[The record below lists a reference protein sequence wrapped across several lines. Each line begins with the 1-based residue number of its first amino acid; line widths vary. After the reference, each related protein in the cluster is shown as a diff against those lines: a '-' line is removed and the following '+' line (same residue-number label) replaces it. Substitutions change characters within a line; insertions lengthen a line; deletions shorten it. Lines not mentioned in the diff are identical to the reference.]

1 MPGQGEARGDNSRSR
16 GSRLHAFF
24 GWFGGERRG
33 QNPIWLTVYSDM
45 ITNLTLFFLM
55 MFAITRLGL
64 DEQTSLI
71 GALEKYFRREEV
83 KQMTPVEQ
91 KKVEEKL
98 AEQLDVLAKDE
109 QSEKFVTI
117 TVDAERIRVIM
128 EEPILFGSGDWRL
141 KSKAKLFLH
150 KLTGILKE
158 IPQQIVVEGHTD
170 SIPMR
175 SSRMMSNWEL
185 SAARAYSVIN
195 YLVKKENIP
204 PERLSAVGYG
214 QFKPVAANDTPANR
228 ALNRRVEI
236 NILRIK

>member
-1 MPGQGEARGDNSRSR
+1 
-16 GSRLHAFF
+16 
-24 GWFGGERRG
+24 
-33 QNPIWLTVYSDM
+33 M

-55 MFAITRLGL
+55 MFAVTRLGL
-64 DEQTSLI
+64 DEQASLI
-71 GALEKYFRREEV
+71 GALQKYFRKEEV
-83 KQMTPVEQ
+83 RQMTPVEQ
-91 KKVEEKL
+91 KKAEEEL
-98 AEQLDVLAKDE
+98 TEQLDILAKDK

-117 TVDAERIRVIM
+117 TVDAERIKVVM
-128 EEPILFGSGDWRL
+128 EEPILFDSGDWRL
-141 KSKAKLFLH
+141 KSKAKHFLH
-150 KLTGILKE
+150 KLTGILKG

-185 SAARAYSVIN
+185 SAARAYSVID

-214 QFKPVAANDTPANR
+214 QFRPIAANDTPANR

-236 NILRIK
+236 NILRIKGL